1 MIYKLYHG
9 SSPYLSLE
17 ALKQDIKQYSDIK
30 FQIINAESK
39 NPQEIYDQVGS
50 NSLFES
56 RRGIVIKR
64 LYKNKEKDKL
74 IESLLVVIEKNA
86 TEDIIYFWEDEK
98 LRVNT
103 KYLKFF
109 VKTSSANQYDE
120 LNKRTFAT
128 WLKEEL
134 KKNGLEMEGT
144 LQKLLAERT
153 NYDPERCANEIK
165 KLKLDPQADTRYIT
179 DTLENDIW
187 NLIDSIN
194 QKNRIQSLNILENL
208 YKQNSDP
215 NYILSMLARNLR
227 IMTLVKYLNEQG
239 KSFKEICSMLRIPPF
254 TLPSIL
260 DSSKKYEW
268 KNITQ
273 IYKKLANLDHQIK
286 TGKIDGNLGLTLI
299 CPYL

>member
-50 NSLFES
+50 KSLFES
-56 RRGIVIKR
+56 RRGIIIKR

-74 IESLLVVIEKNA
+74 IESLLIVIEKNT

-120 LNKRTFAT
+120 LNKRTFGT

-134 KKNGLEMEGT
+134 KKNGLEMDGT
-144 LQKLLAERT
+144 LQKLLSERT

-165 KLKLDPQADTRYIT
+165 KLKLDPQTDTTYIA

-194 QKNRIQSLNILENL
+194 QKNRSQSLNILENL

-239 KSFKEICSMLRIPPF
+239 RSFREICSILRIPPF

-260 DSSKKYEW
+260 DSSKGYEW
-268 KNITQ
+268 RNITQ

>member
-239 KSFKEICSMLRIPPF
+239 RSFKEICSILRIPPF

-260 DSSKKYEW
+260 DSSKGYEW